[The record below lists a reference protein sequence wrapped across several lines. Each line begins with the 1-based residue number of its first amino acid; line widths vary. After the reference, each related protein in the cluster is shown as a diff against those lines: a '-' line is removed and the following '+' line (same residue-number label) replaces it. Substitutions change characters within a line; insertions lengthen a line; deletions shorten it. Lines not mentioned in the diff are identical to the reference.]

1 MKLEPD
7 NGYISCRLIHSF
19 SNVNVNVA
27 PHGSYLR
34 RYVGTLSPA
43 HSIVINQPSPLAVTR
58 NNSFRVSSH
67 TQRLGST
74 THISAL
80 STISHRRRTISNCFL
95 MGQARMLLVVLM
107 IPSSASRSSG
117 PVKYSPY
124 NVMAI
129 TALTRA
135 G

>member
-7 NGYISCRLIHSF
+7 KGYISCRLIYLF
-19 SNVNVNVA
+19 SKINVNIA
-27 PHGSYLR
+27 LRDSYLR
-34 RYVGTLSPA
+34 LYVGILSPA
-43 HSIVINQPSPLAVTR
+43 HSIVINQPSLLPATR
-58 NNSFRVSSH
+58 GNSFGVSSH
-67 TQRLGST
+67 TQHLGGT

-80 STISHRRRTISNCFL
+80 STISHRRRTVSNCFL

-117 PVKYSPY
+117 LVKYSPY